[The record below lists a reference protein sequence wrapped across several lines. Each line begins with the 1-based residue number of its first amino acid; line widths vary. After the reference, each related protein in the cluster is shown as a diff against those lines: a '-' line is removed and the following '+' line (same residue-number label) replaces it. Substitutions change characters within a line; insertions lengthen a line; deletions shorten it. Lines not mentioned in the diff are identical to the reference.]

1 MSNETNIPG
10 ETLVP
15 ESKTLE
21 TKPIVTRW
29 GIIAFILFLI
39 ICILFEPFFYC
50 IIDKK
55 YCSFKSIFGTL
66 FASFIFLSLWVLLKI
81 VKII

>member
-50 IIDKK
+50 ITDKK
-55 YCSFKSIFGTL
+55 YCSFKSI